1 MFQLFPGN
9 GLNVE
14 MKGMFQILHD
24 IGVWQRL
31 NFNWLAAL
39 AVKACPCGALSSFS
53 SALPLRSLTWLN
65 VEQAGEAILSI
76 DVHGLKWNVMG
87 ATRAN
92 CALLTHHTNMCRY
105 TYNTY
110 IYNWCTLALIYS
122 TTWCILSPK
131 HKIHRFPLDRIC
143 REQNSIKGHEMQRW
157 CRQSELRLRKVS
169 VVSTCKLDQNRLA
182 LRLVSISTLPR
193 LWSWWE
199 HLKS

>member
-1 MFQLFPGN
+1 MKYPGAHQSFNMFQLFPGN

-76 DVHGLKWNVMG
+76 DVHGLK
-87 ATRAN
+87 
-92 CALLTHHTNMCRY
+92 
-105 TYNTY
+105 
-110 IYNWCTLALIYS
+110 
-122 TTWCILSPK
+122 
-131 HKIHRFPLDRIC
+131 
-143 REQNSIKGHEMQRW
+143 
-157 CRQSELRLRKVS
+157 
-169 VVSTCKLDQNRLA
+169 
-182 LRLVSISTLPR
+182 
-193 LWSWWE
+193 
-199 HLKS
+199 